1 MSLDN
6 KKIILACS
14 GKFHYFDFA
23 EELEKKKK
31 LKYLICDYPYFLLKP
46 YNIKKNN
53 FFFLKIGI
61 YGIFL
66 RKLLQFVKTEYIKNF
81 LYNYTLLIS
90 KDIKDQIGNNSNDII
105 IINSTFAYET
115 FKQLK
120 NINFNKILDHG
131 SLHMQFEKKII
142 TELSNK
148 YNLDF
153 LEDDI
158 PNWVIERENEEFYL
172 ADKISVLSPL
182 AKKTLI
188 DFGVKKD
195 KINIISPGVNL
206 KNFFPIKKEKKFFT
220 IGQIGG
226 IRLRKGVFDTISA
239 FETLN
244 SSFSKLI
251 LVGTPY
257 FSKKVSKF
265 FYTLINKNNNIKF
278 HYSVKHLKLVEFY
291 NDCDVIVHPSLS
303 DGFGLVVLQ
312 AMACGKIVICT
323 ETTGASYL
331 IKNGVNGFV
340 VPPNAPNNIAEIINF
355 LIENPDKKKEIEN
368 NIMREMISLTWSK
381 YTNEYMSFLNKKNG

>member
-1 MSLDN
+1 MLLNN

-14 GKFHYFDFA
+14 GKFHYFDLA
-23 EELEKKKK
+23 SELEKKNK
-31 LKYLICDYPYFLLKP
+31 LKYLICDYPYFLLDS

-66 RKLLQFVKTEYIKNF
+66 RKILQLLKTEFIKNI
-81 LYNYTLLIS
+81 LYNYTFLIS
-90 KDIKDQIGNNSNDII
+90 KNIKSHIGNNANDII
-105 IINSTFAYET
+105 IINSTFAYDT
-115 FKQLK
+115 FKSLK

-142 TELSNK
+142 TKISNDF
-148 YNLDF
+148 NLDF

-158 PNWVIERENEEFYL
+158 PNWVIDRENEEFEL
-172 ADKISVLSPL
+172 ADKIAVLSPL

-188 DFGVKKD
+188 KFGVKQE
-195 KINIISPGVNL
+195 KIEVICPGVNL
-206 KNFFPIKKEKKFFT
+206 KNFFPIKKKKKNFT

-239 FETLN
+239 FKKLN
-244 SSFSKLI
+244 NPSLKLI

-257 FSKKVSKF
+257 FSEKIYKF
-265 FYTLINKNNNIKF
+265 FHNLVNRNNNINF
-278 HYSVKHLKLVEFY
+278 YYSVKSRKLVEFY
-291 NDCDVIVHPSLS
+291 NDCDVIVHPSLA

-331 IKNGVNGFV
+331 INNGINGFV
-340 VPPNAPNNIAEIINF
+340 VPPNSPNKIAEIINF

-368 NIMREMISLTWSK
+368 NILREMVDLTWSQ
-381 YTNEYMSFLNKKNG
+381 YTNKYMEFLYK